1 MELSD
6 NMNKVALP
14 VIVLSIALGVAPFVA
29 DQVLVNEE
37 EQFSQNMTANVVS
50 GEVTS
55 NGTQVGVNPG
65 QNLDFGEI
73 ETGIRVTKYLN
84 YDSGEER
91 RVVTVNLGGN
101 ISDKINTT
109 ERKFI
114 EGEERIP
121 VAFMSNETGFY
132 SGEFS
137 LKTLTPEGRIGE
149 RWLELKS
156 RFY

>member
-14 VIVLSIALGVAPFVA
+14 IIILSIALGAAPFA
-29 DQVLVNEE
+29 ANEFLINEE
-37 EQFSQNMTANVVS
+37 EQFSQNMTADVVA
-50 GEVTS
+50 GEVNE

-65 QNLDFGEI
+65 ENLDFGEI

-84 YDSGEER
+84 YDSGGER
-91 RVVTVNLGGN
+91 RVVTINLGGN
-101 ISDKINTT
+101 ISEKVNTT

-137 LKTLTPEGRIGE
+137 LKTLTPEGNLGE